1 MQGQKR
7 HFPYHSNVPEVELKR
22 PNVAAGYESAQPST
36 FEAPSGFG
44 GVTQVTLNCVVVSS
58 WQVLSALQSLKELIC
73 AG

>member
-22 PNVAAGYESAQPST
+22 SNVGAGYERAQPST

-44 GVTQVTLNCVVVSS
+44 ELPQVESNCATVSA
-58 WQVLSALQSLKELIC
+58 WHVLSFSMH
-73 AG
+73 